1 MELNCSLGLCP
12 STIGTLSVILAEPD
26 NELKLESVLL
36 SERAEESEEV
46 ERRRDRGLRGDLQ
59 GYLGSS
65 VISFKLVSDCG
76 RGVVERWDPM

>member
-12 STIGTLSVILAEPD
+12 STIGTLSVIAEPD

-76 RGVVERWDPM
+76 RGVVER